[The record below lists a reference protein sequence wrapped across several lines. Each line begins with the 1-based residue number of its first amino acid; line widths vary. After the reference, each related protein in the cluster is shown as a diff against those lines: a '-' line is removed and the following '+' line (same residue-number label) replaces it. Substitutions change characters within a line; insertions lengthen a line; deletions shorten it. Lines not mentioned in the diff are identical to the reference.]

1 MNQTEAWLYNKA
13 KEADNEIE
21 LQDLYTIKFMFGGSW
36 VMDLLEEY
44 HKHQLTLTDVSHCFS
59 NKEINIIRQWANFT
73 LDSKKDED
81 LFSIEF
87 KLMKKIHE
95 KLNIKIESRIKKNC
109 G

>member
-44 HKHQLTLTDVSHCFS
+44 HKHQLTLTDVSQRS
-59 NKEINIIRQWANFT
+59 EL
-73 LDSKKDED
+73 LDFMEV
-81 LFSIEF
+81 L
-87 KLMKKIHE
+87 E
-95 KLNIKIESRIKKNC
+95 KLPRVNIPYDMKMLAIRTYLKSNC